1 KFLFVLLYVDVLAA
15 HDLNDAPGKDA
26 VLLYKERTSAYTGTM
41 KMGFLFISQYGE
53 ANIPCVEMILPSSGT
68 NFPYFHVI
76 SLPAENKFLYNKVIS
91 AYDNAFVLGKGM
103 IIPYA
108 DAKKM
113 AGSFIR

>member
-1 KFLFVLLYVDVLAA
+1 
-15 HDLNDAPGKDA
+15 LNDAPGKDA